1 MSTTIRTV
9 RRMPSTA
16 SDHDERLTELRG
28 EQREEFESRLRQ
40 LCVAL
45 TPADTVD
52 VNETEVLSDDH
63 LGAGIGA
70 GLLATADTDH
80 VVLSICGRDRRLRI
94 R

>member
-1 MSTTIRTV
+1 MSTAVRTF

-28 EQREEFESRLRQ
+28 EQLEEFESRLRQ

-45 TPADTVD
+45 APADTVD
-52 VNETEVLSDDH
+52 VNEIEALSDDC

-70 GLLATADTDH
+70 GLLETADTDH
-80 VVLSICGRDRRLRI
+80 VVLSIGGRDRRLRI
-94 R
+94 L